1 MTHSSV
7 SHFHRFATLLAVAI
21 LPAASQGAEAISK
34 ENLAFFESKIRPL
47 LAKHCYECHSEKA
60 EKVKGGLLL
69 DSADGIAKGGDSGDV
84 IEPGDPGAS
93 LLMKSV
99 RNPDPDEQMPPK
111 NRLAETEIEAL
122 ETWIRI
128 GAPDPRK
135 GGTTATA
142 STKPNWTL
150 EEGRK
155 HWAFQPVT
163 KPQPPAVKDT
173 AWAKTDADKFV
184 LAKIEA
190 AKLKPAPDADRTTL
204 IRRATYD
211 LTGLPPT
218 VEEMQAFIQDP
229 SSDDD
234 AFATV
239 VDRLLKSPQFG
250 ERWGRHWLDVV
261 RYADSVGRTRNVAF
275 PYAWRYRDYV
285 IESFNSDKPFNQ
297 FLTEQLA
304 GDLMTASNATQRDA
318 QVLGTGFLALGSMDL
333 NERDS
338 EQFFLD
344 RVDDQ
349 LDTMGRAFMGLTTG
363 CARCHDHKFDPIS
376 QTDYYAVAGIFG
388 STETLSGQKN
398 RGGGGKDYFAPSKLV
413 KLGVTETKVTP
424 SVATSD
430 KADRERLEHR
440 LAELRKQ
447 KTEFQKKGSSA
458 SKKERKELDSQIASV
473 GRKLRELDGS
483 SGSKKKG
490 KKAEEPTVS
499 PDDKLAMGA
508 QEGEVQDLKLR
519 VRGEPDQ
526 HGDVVPRGFLQ
537 VLEWN
542 KQPSLPKDASG
553 RLELAA
559 WLTDARHPLTARVA
573 VNRIWQHLFGRGIVP
588 TVDNFGATGEAPT
601 HPELLDHLAA
611 SFTANGWSMKSMI
624 RSLMLSHAYRISSK
638 EIPANMEVDSS
649 NNLFWRMNLRRLEVE
664 SIRDAML
671 AVSGTLNTEH
681 PSTAPM
687 GLDPKLDIGK
697 AKKGGGSG
705 DSFTA
710 PIRSVYL
717 PVLRSRLPGM
727 FTVFDF
733 AEPSQVIGQRDVT
746 TVPPQALFFLNNEFV
761 VNLARK
767 TSERIAALP
776 LANDEARVQHAY
788 RLLFGR
794 DATSD
799 ETKRALDYL
808 AGTIQVSSGSKR
820 GEPVDTWTTFVQ
832 ALMGSAEF
840 RYVM

>member
-1 MTHSSV
+1 M
-7 SHFHRFATLLAVAI
+7 LPVA
-21 LPAASQGAEAISK
+21 AHGAEAISK

-111 NRLAETEIEAL
+111 NRLAESEIEAL
-122 ETWIRI
+122 ESWIRL
-128 GAPDPRK
+128 GAPDPRE
-135 GGTTATA
+135 GGKA
-142 STKPNWTL
+142 SLATKPNWTM

-155 HWAFQPVT
+155 HWAFQPVAKT
-163 KPQPPAVKDT
+163 PPPTVKDS
-173 AWAKTDADKFV
+173 AWAKTDTDKFV

-190 AKLKPAPDADRTTL
+190 AKLTPAPDADRATL

-218 VEEMQAFIQDP
+218 VEELEAFIQDP
-229 SSDDD
+229 ASDDK
-234 AFATV
+234 AFAAV
-239 VDRLLKSPQFG
+239 VDRLLKSPRFG

-285 IESFNSDKPFNQ
+285 IAAFNADKPFNQ

-304 GDLMTASNATQRDA
+304 GDLIPAASDKQRDA

-349 LDTMGRAFMGLTTG
+349 LDTVGRAFMGLTTG
-363 CARCHDHKFDPIS
+363 CARCHDHKFDPIP

-388 STETLSGQKN
+388 STDTLSGQKN

-413 KLGVTETKVTP
+413 RLGVPNVVAVSLAP
-424 SVATSD
+424 SRNA
-430 KADRERLEHR
+430 ERAGLE
-440 LAELRKQ
+440 
-447 KTEFQKKGSSA
+447 KKLDA
-458 SKKERKELDSQIASV
+458 LKKERTDLQK
-473 GRKLRELDGS
+473 KGS
-483 SGSKKKG
+483 SGSKKQRKELDNQIASLGRKIRELEGSSGSNKG
-490 KKAEEPTVS
+490 KNVEEPKVS
-499 PDDKLAMGA
+499 PSDQLAMGA
-508 QEGEVQDLKLR
+508 REGEVQNLKLR

-526 HGDVVPRGFLQ
+526 HGDAVPRGFLQ
-537 VLEWN
+537 ALEWN
-542 KQPSLPKDASG
+542 GQPTLPKDASG
-553 RLELAA
+553 RLEFAS

-611 SFTANGWSMKSMI
+611 DFAAKGWSVKSMI
-624 RSLMLSHAYRISSK
+624 RNLMLSHAYRISSK

-671 AVSGTLNTEH
+671 AVSGTLKTERV
-681 PSTAPM
+681 SAAPA

-697 AKKGGGSG
+697 GKKGGGTG
-705 DSFTA
+705 ESFTT

-746 TVPPQALFFLNNEFV
+746 TVPPQALFFLNNDFV
-761 VNLARK
+761 VQLARE

-794 DATSD
+794 AATAD
-799 ETKRALDYL
+799 ETKRAVDYL
-808 AGTIQVSSGSKR
+808 GTTIQVSSGSKR